1 MSIWVDDEKG
11 SFIDAGDPSK
21 WLRCTICDLR
31 IPKSNKEMAERHLID
46 KHFDVLVKER
56 TREKTMIEEECM
68 NCFHLAVRWN
78 KYPCNNCNIMER
90 HNHFKEDE
98 LND

>member
-1 MSIWVDDEKG
+1 MSIWVDDGKG

-46 KHFDVLVKER
+46 KHFDVLMKER
-56 TREKTMIEEECM
+56 TKMSKEECM
-68 NCFHLAVRWN
+68 NCFHLTVVCN
-78 KYPCNNCNIMER
+78 KYPCYDCNIMER
-90 HNHFKEDE
+90 ENHFKEDE